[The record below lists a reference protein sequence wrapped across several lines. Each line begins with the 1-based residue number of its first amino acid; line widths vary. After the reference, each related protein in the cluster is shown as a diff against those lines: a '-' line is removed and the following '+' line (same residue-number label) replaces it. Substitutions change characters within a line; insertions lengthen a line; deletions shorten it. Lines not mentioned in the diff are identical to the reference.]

1 MILAFDPSRYG
12 RSVLA
17 IPQTEAAGRAGVMTY
32 RRLAAMD
39 ADQLAAWV
47 CLHPNP
53 NRAER
58 EALARLLEEMP
69 FQGWALVLGGAA

>member
-1 MILAFDPSRYG
+1 MAGASR
-12 RSVLA
+12 RL
-17 IPQTEAAGRAGVMTY
+17 IPWQPQGVGMTY
-32 RRLAAMD
+32 ARLAAMD

-69 FQGWALVLGGAA
+69 FQGRALVLGGAA